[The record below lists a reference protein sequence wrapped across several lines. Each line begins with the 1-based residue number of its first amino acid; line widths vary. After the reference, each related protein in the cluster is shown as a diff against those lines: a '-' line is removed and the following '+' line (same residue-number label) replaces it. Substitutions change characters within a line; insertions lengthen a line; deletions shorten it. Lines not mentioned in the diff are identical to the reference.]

1 MNLLIIN
8 LSTAHMK
15 IRFFIVSLMF
25 LATILVPMAPVL
37 AQFTFNPHYVLSD
50 QELTNYSSMTID
62 QISEFLKS
70 KGGILANYIDGS
82 VRMSIPQLIYEAAQ
96 MYRIN
101 PRYALVLLQKEQSL
115 ITDEAP
121 SQGQLNWATGYGCP
135 DSGGCNPKYQ
145 GLGNQIDWGIGAIRF
160 YLDNPNQFKYQTGKT
175 FTIDG
180 QSVTMQNDATTALYI
195 YTPHLHGNES
205 LARIWTEW
213 FSQNYPDSSL
223 LQNSEDG
230 SVWLIQGNNRRLFS
244 SKVALVS
251 RYSVKQI
258 IPVEPNELEKYQIG
272 TPIKYANYS
281 LLRIPTG
288 GVYLLDGDY
297 VRPITSG
304 KALKLLGFN
313 PEEIMDVKIED
324 IADILRGEPI
334 TIESTFPT
342 GGLLQDKATGGV
354 YYVQNGVKYPLWAKQ
369 LLTLYYKTKK
379 IVKVTAKEL
388 EQYPTG
394 DPIKFKDGELVK
406 SDHEATVYFISN
418 GVRRPFVSGDAFKE
432 LGYKFE
438 NVITATDKL
447 LSLHP
452 LGEVIT
458 SANFVSASSTK

>member
-1 MNLLIIN
+1 
-8 LSTAHMK
+8 MK
-15 IRFFIVSLMF
+15 IRFFGVILIF
-25 LATILVPMAPVL
+25 LATILAPVAPAL

-62 QISEFLKS
+62 QINAFLKS
-70 KGGILANYIDGS
+70 KGGILANYIDPN
-82 VRMSIPQLIYEAAQ
+82 VRMSIPQLIYESSQ
-96 MYRIN
+96 MYKIN

-121 SQGQLNWATGYGCP
+121 TQGQLNWATGYGCP

-145 GLGNQIDWGIGAIRF
+145 GLGNQIDWGVGAIRF
-160 YLDNPNQFKYQTGKT
+160 YLDNPNQFRFQTGRT
-175 FTIDG
+175 YTVDG

-213 FSQNYPDSSL
+213 FSQNYPDGSL
-223 LQNSEDG
+223 LQDNEDG
-230 SVWLIQGNNRRLFS
+230 SVWLIQGNSRRLFS

-251 RYSVKQI
+251 RYSTKQL

-281 LLRIPTG
+281 LLRIETG
-288 GVYLLDGDY
+288 GIYLLDNDV
-297 VRPITSG
+297 VRPITSM
-304 KALKLLGFN
+304 KAFKLLGFN
-313 PEEIMDVKIED
+313 PEEVMNVKTTD
-324 IADILRGEPI
+324 IADIPRGESI

-354 YYVQNGVKYPLWAKQ
+354 YFVQNGKKYPIWAKQ
-369 LLTLYYKTKK
+369 LLNLYYKTKK
-379 IVKVTAKEL
+379 IVKVTAEEL
-388 EQYPTG
+388 KQYPTG
-394 DPIKFKDGELVK
+394 NPIKFKDGELLK
-406 SDHEATVYFISN
+406 SDKESTIYFVSN
-418 GVRRPFVSGDAFKE
+418 GARRPFVSEAAFKE
-432 LGYKFE
+432 LGYKLT
-438 NVITATDKL
+438 NVIVTTDKL

-452 LGEVIT
+452 IGEVIT